1 MMNSRPEFT
10 KLLQLRSKTDRQL
23 IAFITSRLNAGLNYA
38 RLVIEPRSDSDW
50 ASAEAFHAGA
60 AKACDEVG
68 ALLPWV
74 NDVTNAERRR
84 LELKLEQLR
93 ELLNES
99 TIHAG
104 MRVQT
109 ACS

>member
-1 MMNSRPEFT
+1 MNGRPEFT
-10 KLLQLRSKTDRQL
+10 KLIELRSKTDRQL
-23 IAFITSRLNAGLNYA
+23 VALINSRLDAGLTCA
-38 RLVIEPRSDSDW
+38 RLVTDPGSDSKW
-50 ASAEAFHAGA
+50 ASAEAFQAGA
-60 AKACDEVG
+60 IRAHDEVR

-74 NDVTNAERRR
+74 NDVTMSERRR

-93 ELLNES
+93 ELLDES
-99 TIHAG
+99 TIHAV

>member
-1 MMNSRPEFT
+1 MDSRWEVT
-10 KLLQLRSKTDRQL
+10 KLIELRSKTDRQL
-23 IAFITSRLNAGLNYA
+23 VAFINSRLNAGLSYA
-38 RLVIEPRSDSDW
+38 RLVAAPESDSRW
-50 ASAEAFHAGA
+50 ASTEAFQAGA
-60 AKACDEVG
+60 VKAYDEVR

-74 NDVTNAERRR
+74 KDITMAERRR

-93 ELLNES
+93 ELLYES

-104 MRVQT
+104 IRVQT

>member
-1 MMNSRPEFT
+1 MNSRPEFT
-10 KLLQLRSKTDRQL
+10 KLVELRSKTDRQL
-23 IAFITSRLNAGLNYA
+23 VAYINNRLDAGLTYA
-38 RLVIEPRSDSDW
+38 RLRIERGPDSNW
-50 ASAEAFHAGA
+50 ASAETFRATAT
-60 AKACDEVG
+60 KAHDEVC

-74 NDVTNAERRR
+74 SDVTRAERLP

-93 ELLNES
+93 ELLDES

-104 MRVQT
+104 MRVAT

>member
-1 MMNSRPEFT
+1 MNSRPELS
-10 KLLQLRSKTDRQL
+10 KLIELRSKTDRQL
-23 IAFITSRLNAGLNYA
+23 VQFITSRLDAGLDAA
-38 RLVIEPRSDSDW
+38 RLLADVGYHINW
-50 ASAEAFHAGA
+50 ASVEAYQASA
-60 AKACDEVG
+60 TKAYEEAR

-74 NDVTNAERRR
+74 TEVTRLERRR

-93 ELLNES
+93 ELLDES
-99 TIHAG
+99 TIHAE

>member
-1 MMNSRPEFT
+1 MNSRPEFT
-10 KLLQLRSKTDRQL
+10 KLIELRSKTDRQL
-23 IAFITSRLNAGLNYA
+23 VVFITSRLDAGLTYA
-38 RLVIEPRSDSDW
+38 RMVVDPGSDSNW
-50 ASAEAFHAGA
+50 ASAEAFQSNAI
-60 AKACDEVG
+60 KAYEEVR

-74 NDVTNAERRR
+74 SVTQAERRR
-84 LELKLEQLR
+84 LELKMEQLR
-93 ELLNES
+93 DLLNES

>member
-1 MMNSRPEFT
+1 MNSRPEFN
-10 KLLQLRSKTDRQL
+10 KLIELRSKTDRQL
-23 IAFITSRLNAGLNYA
+23 IVLITNRLDAGLTYA
-38 RLVIEPRSDSDW
+38 RLVVNLGSSHNR
-50 ASAEAFHAGA
+50 ASGEAFQTDALEA
-60 AKACDEVG
+60 YDEVR

-74 NDVTNAERRR
+74 SLTQAERRR
-84 LELKLEQLR
+84 LELKMDQLR
-93 ELLNES
+93 DLLNES

>member
-1 MMNSRPEFT
+1 MNSRPEVT
-10 KLLQLRSKTDRQL
+10 KLIELRSKTDRQL
-23 IAFITSRLNAGLNYA
+23 VAFINSRLDVGLTYA
-38 RLVIEPRSDSDW
+38 RLLTGTGPDSNW
-50 ASAEAFHAGA
+50 ASVESLHAGA
-60 AKACDEVG
+60 IRAYDEVR

-74 NDVTNAERRR
+74 NDVTKAERRR

-93 ELLNES
+93 ELLDES

-104 MRVQT
+104 MRFQT

>member
-1 MMNSRPEFT
+1 MNSRPEFT
-10 KLLQLRSKTDRQL
+10 KLIELRSKTDRQL
-23 IAFITSRLNAGLNYA
+23 VAIITSRLDVGLHYA
-38 RLVIEPRSDSDW
+38 RLVPDPGSDSNW
-50 ASAEAFHAGA
+50 ASAEAFQASA
-60 AKACDEVG
+60 EKAYDEVR

-74 NDVTNAERRR
+74 YDVTRAERRR
-84 LELKLEQLR
+84 LESKLEQLR
-93 ELLNES
+93 ELLDES